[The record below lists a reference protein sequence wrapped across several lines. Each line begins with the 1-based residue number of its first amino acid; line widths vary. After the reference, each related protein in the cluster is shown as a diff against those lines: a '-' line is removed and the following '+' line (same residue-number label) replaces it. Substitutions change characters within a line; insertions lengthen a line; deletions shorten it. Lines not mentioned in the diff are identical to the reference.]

1 MARVVTAL
9 VALLL
14 VVVFTPSPTGH
25 ATLAAAV
32 PVGHG
37 AAVVTEEEPPRE
49 QRQSVETRSWSTRFA
64 PARNMKPPSC
74 SGGSPITRR
83 PGPPGPP
90 RVARGRA
97 EHLANWTRPAA
108 LQVFRN

>member
-14 VVVFTPSPTGH
+14 VAVFTPSPTGS
-25 ATLAAAV
+25 APLVAAV

-37 AAVVTEEEPPRE
+37 TVAVTEEEPPRD

-74 SGGSPITRR
+74 RGGSPITRR
-83 PGPPGPP
+83 PAPPGSP
-90 RVARGRA
+90 RVERGRA
-97 EHLANWTRPAA
+97 EHLRSWTRPAA